1 MLPYNCITVFG
12 NSILPLHTEHSLYA
26 QKPPPLAFS
35 HLNPNH
41 NNVFT
46 NNQSMTTVAYQ
57 ANSSITILQKIKIN
71 KNPQVLTYS
80 WEEGPM

>member
-1 MLPYNCITVFG
+1 MLPYNCIIVFV
-12 NSILPLHTEHSLYA
+12 NSILPLHTEHSIYA

-57 ANSSITILQKIKIN
+57 ANSSIIISAKDKN

>member
-1 MLPYNCITVFG
+1 M
-12 NSILPLHTEHSLYA
+12 
-26 QKPPPLAFS
+26 AFS

-57 ANSSITILQKIKIN
+57 ANSSIIISAKDKN

>member
-1 MLPYNCITVFG
+1 MLPYNCIIVFG
-12 NSILPLHTEHSLYA
+12 NSILSLHTEHSIYA

-57 ANSSITILQKIKIN
+57 ANSSIIISAKDKN